1 MFSQMKMNLDF
12 NKGGVVLLPTKTEK
26 QVFEK
31 SLMYVSTLKKGCG
44 FIPEINAACDKALE
58 GLQAILDK
66 LQESEADDEEAAT
79 TEAAPVVAGKKAPV
93 EPPPSAPEDSIEGML
108 DPDEGTT
115 TEPADADAE
124 ESVQDEEFEEF
135 EEDESGESTGDAEG
149 DEFVDDEEEAAPP
162 APAPAK
168 AAPAKAAPAA
178 AAKPMTLEQRKAALL
193 AGKAKK

>member
-1 MFSQMKMNLDF
+1 MKMNLDF

-31 SLMYVSTLKKGCG
+31 SLLYVSTLKKGCG

-66 LQESEADDEEAAT
+66 LQESEADDDDA
-79 TEAAPVVAGKKAPV
+79 AAPEVAAPTGKKAPT
-93 EPPPSAPEDSIEGML
+93 EPPPSPPEESIEGLL
-108 DPDEGTT
+108 DPDEGAS
-115 TEPADADAE
+115 PAADE
-124 ESVQDEEFEEF
+124 ESVQDEGFEEF
-135 EEDESGESTGDAEG
+135 DDSEESEEGGVDTGEE
-149 DEFVDDEEEAAPP
+149 EFVDDEEQAVEEAP

-168 AAPAKAAPAA
+168 AAPVKAA